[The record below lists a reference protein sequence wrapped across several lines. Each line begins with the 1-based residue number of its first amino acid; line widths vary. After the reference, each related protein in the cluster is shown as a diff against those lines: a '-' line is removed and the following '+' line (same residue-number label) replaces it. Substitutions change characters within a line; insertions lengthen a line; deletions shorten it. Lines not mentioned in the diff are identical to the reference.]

1 MPQPYDIQM
10 PDLLGQFYRGKRL
23 AFEAERAPVEAQQ
36 HDQTFENNQQQFAD
50 EQQTNA
56 VRQISMRAKFL
67 KGLNPQARA
76 QAYAAMR
83 PQLDQ
88 LGQKL
93 GLPPLPDVLSED
105 HMPELEQLSMLGEG
119 QTGAGVQSTYI
130 DNQGNRVAIMRD
142 GSTQILG
149 QNAPNNQ
156 IIAGAGGFYGVN
168 RGDLTAAP
176 VMLGGAPQQPPQ
188 QPSSTFAL
196 DDAALQS
203 LSQIPPQER
212 AAALQAMMTG
222 GDFHVGANGQ
232 PVQGPSPGM
241 VPTQLQPAPKPSET
255 AGPKAPS
262 GYRWN
267 ADETALEPIPGGPA
281 QVAIE
286 AKQAAL
292 DAKAEA
298 GKVRQ
303 AESATAASQ
312 LVAAID
318 TLTASPGF
326 SDLGT
331 EWGDVK
337 IGTPIIR
344 NDAKDA
350 DAQLKNVAGQVA
362 LATMARLKALSA
374 VGATGFGALTA
385 PELKLLQN
393 SIAALQAED
402 ISNAELKRSL
412 KNIRD
417 TMQKVADWNEP
428 AASPTPPAPASPK
441 TAPKPGDREDGY
453 MFKGGNPS
461 DPRNWVKASR

>member
-1 MPQPYDIQM
+1 MPQG
-10 PDLLGQFYRGKRL
+10 GQSFAGDVGSAMDAMGQQFGFQVTSGFRTPAENAALPGHAENSLHMQDKARDYSIRGQSPQQVQQFVDYLNANGFRAAVTNRGTGPHIHAEYRG
-23 AFEAERAPVEAQQ
+23 
-36 HDQTFENNQQQFAD
+36 
-50 EQQTNA
+50 
-56 VRQISMRAKFL
+56 
-67 KGLNPQARA
+67 
-76 QAYAAMR
+76 
-83 PQLDQ
+83 
-88 LGQKL
+88 
-93 GLPPLPDVLSED
+93 
-105 HMPELEQLSMLGEG
+105 
-119 QTGAGVQSTYI
+119 
-130 DNQGNRVAIMRD
+130 
-142 GSTQILG
+142 
-149 QNAPNNQ
+149 
-156 IIAGAGGFYGVN
+156 
-168 RGDLTAAP
+168 
-176 VMLGGAPQQPPQ
+176 GGAP
-188 QPSSTFAL
+188 S
-196 DDAALQS
+196 
-203 LSQIPPQER
+203 
-212 AAALQAMMTG
+212 
-222 GDFHVGANGQ
+222 
-232 PVQGPSPGM
+232 M

-255 AGPKAPS
+255 TGPKAPS